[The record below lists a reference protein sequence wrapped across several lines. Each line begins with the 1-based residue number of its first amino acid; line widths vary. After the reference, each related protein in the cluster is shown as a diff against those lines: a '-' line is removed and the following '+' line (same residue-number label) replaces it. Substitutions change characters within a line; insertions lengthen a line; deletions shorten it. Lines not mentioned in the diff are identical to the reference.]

1 MQLSKIDLKSLLL
14 PLQRER
20 KTQSC
25 SGDVNPTIMADIQ
38 FIPCNRSPTKKT
50 KGRDKKKGQ
59 KNLEKL
65 PSNVATNLK

>member
-50 KGRDKKKGQ
+50 KGRDQKKAKRILRNYHQ
-59 KNLEKL
+59 ML
-65 PSNVATNLK
+65 PPI